1 MHVGDGRLSKG
12 LLRRIYALL
21 GAMALM
27 LAVGG
32 LALLAAGLSPSLA
45 GAAFGPPGG
54 PTSPPF
60 WQCPAV
66 GKSTSCAFL
75 IDVTNSGN
83 VVYQDSSQEFYDLGG
98 DDEMVAVQ
106 NDSSTPL
113 ASIHLGVAESGD
125 NLFGFEGDG
134 LCTPGVGAVPSG
146 CPFGPGGSN
155 EDPYDY
161 YGPGMAFAPGYSSD
175 AGTVEFT
182 PALQTGQ
189 YAYFGLD
196 SPFEQV
202 VIPAGGND
210 YLTTVLAGG
219 TPENAASVAAPA
231 PTNITDQATLVGPH
245 KGGAVGTIAYNVY
258 SDPACTHL
266 VTGGNAT
273 PALATVTAGVIP
285 PSKPVGELLTTNA
298 NYYWQA
304 TFTSTGSTTPSDPSY
319 NTNAVTACGAET
331 MAFGA
336 PPARPQIGVS
346 TTLSGDGQS
355 GPSITVPPATSVTDT
370 AAITGTNASTAT
382 GVITYTVFADAGC
395 TQQIKA
401 FTVGT
406 DIRAVAGGSAAASGA
421 LTLPLGAYYFRA
433 TYSGDESHAPAQST
447 CGGEVL
453 TVANPAPPP
462 PPPSSQFTSV
472 GNPQVNTK
480 TGQIVVIGQFPAPG
494 TATANGIVTQGA
506 TLARVKLAL
515 AEAARKKKRC
525 KRGFIK
531 KGKKCV
537 NNAPVVYGAATLAI
551 PGPGTYSIIIS
562 PTSRALNALKAG
574 KKLDVVISTT
584 FQNRA
589 GGTPVTHL
597 QSVFV
602 KLKLK
607 KHTHHSRH

>member
-1 MHVGDGRLSKG
+1 MSKFRSLLS
-12 LLRRIYALL
+12 LALT
-21 GAMALM
+21 
-27 LAVGG
+27 VGG
-32 LALLAAGLSPSLA
+32 LSVLAAGLTPSLA
-45 GAAFGPPGG
+45 GAAFGPPAG

-75 IDVTNSGN
+75 IDVTNGGD
-83 VVYQDSSQEFYDLGG
+83 VIYQDSSQEFYDLGG

-113 ASIHLGVAESGD
+113 SSIHLGVAESGD

-155 EDPYDY
+155 EDPFDY
-161 YGPGMAFAPGYSSD
+161 YGPGMAFAPGFTAD

-196 SPFEQV
+196 SPFETSKV
-202 VIPAGGND
+202 VIPVGGND
-210 YLTTVLAGG
+210 YLTTALAGG
-219 TPENAASVAAPA
+219 TPENEPQISAPA
-231 PTNITDQATLVGPH
+231 PTEITDQATLVGPH
-245 KGGAVGTIAYNVY
+245 KEGAVGTIAYKVY

-266 VTGGNAT
+266 VTGGDAT
-273 PALATVTAGVIP
+273 PKIATVIAGVIP
-285 PSKPVGELLTTNA
+285 ASTPVGALLATNA

-304 TFTSTGSTTPSDPSY
+304 TFTSTGSTNPSDPTY

-331 MAFGA
+331 MAFGT
-336 PPARPQIGVS
+336 PPPRPQIGVS
-346 TTLSGDGQS
+346 TTLSGGGQS

-382 GVITYTVFADAGC
+382 GVVTYTVFADAGC

-406 DIRAVAGGSAAASGA
+406 DTRAVAGGSAGASGA
-421 LTLPLGAYYFRA
+421 LSFPLGTYYFRA

-453 TVANPAPPP
+453 TVAVPPP
-462 PPPSSQFTSV
+462 PNSQFNSV

-480 TGQIVVIGQFPAPG
+480 NGQIVVVGQFPAPG
-494 TATANGIVTQGA
+494 TATSTGVVTQGA
-506 TLARVKLAL
+506 TLARLADTT
-515 AEAARKKKRC
+515 AEAAGHRKCR
-525 KRGFIK
+525 RGFVK
-531 KGKKCV
+531 RRRKCV
-537 NNAPVVYGAATLAI
+537 SNRPVTYGTTTLTI
-551 PGPGTYSIIIS
+551 PAPGTYSIVIS
-562 PTSRALNALKAG
+562 PTSRVLTALRAG
-574 KKLDVVISTT
+574 KKLNVVVSTT

-589 GGTPVTHL
+589 GGAPVTHV
-597 QSVFV
+597 QDVRV
-602 KLKLK
+602 KLKTN
-607 KHTHHSRH
+607 HGRGHRRRR

>member
-1 MHVGDGRLSKG
+1 MHVGGGRLDKG
-12 LLRRIYALL
+12 ISGRISALL
-21 GAMALM
+21 GTMATM
-27 LAVGG
+27 LTVGG

-75 IDVTNSGN
+75 IDVTNSGI

-106 NDSSTPL
+106 NDSSTPVSSL
-113 ASIHLGVAESGD
+113 HIGVAESGD

-161 YGPGMAFAPGYSSD
+161 YGPEMSFAPGYSSD
-175 AGTVEFT
+175 EGTVDFA

-196 SPFEQV
+196 SPLEQV
-202 VIPAGGND
+202 VIPVGGND

-219 TPENAASVAAPA
+219 TPENAAAVAAPT
-231 PTNITDQATLVGPH
+231 PTNITDQATLVGAH
-245 KGGAVGTIAYNVY
+245 KEGAVGMIAYNVY

-273 PALATVTAGVIP
+273 PTIATVTAGVIP
-285 PSKPVGELLTTNA
+285 PSKPVGALLATNA

-331 MAFGA
+331 MAFGT

-346 TTLSGDGQS
+346 TTLVGGGKS

-370 AAITGTNASTAT
+370 AVITGTNASTAT

-401 FTVGT
+401 FTVGS
-406 DIRAVAGGSAAASGA
+406 DIRAVADGSAAASGA
-421 LTLPLGAYYFRA
+421 LSLPLGAYYFKA

-453 TVANPAPPP
+453 TVANPVPPP
-462 PPPSSQFTSV
+462 PTPNSSYKIQSIHANSDGTI
-472 GNPQVNTK
+472 T
-480 TGQIVVIGQFPAPG
+480 IVLVPTQGG
-494 TATANGIVTQGA
+494 TATLEVTVPTATIARKEAIAARRHRAKKCRRGQVKIKGKCRPKTTVSGKVSATGVAGVPLTLTVAPSGNVRKALLKGKNVHLTA
-506 TLARVKLAL
+506 TLSYKSAL
-515 AEAARKKKRC
+515 GGAPTVQTYNVTV
-525 KRGFIK
+525 
-531 KGKKCV
+531 KGK
-537 NNAPVVYGAATLAI
+537 
-551 PGPGTYSIIIS
+551 
-562 PTSRALNALKAG
+562 R
-574 KKLDVVISTT
+574 
-584 FQNRA
+584 
-589 GGTPVTHL
+589 
-597 QSVFV
+597 
-602 KLKLK
+602 
-607 KHTHHSRH
+607 RHGHKRH

>member
-1 MHVGDGRLSKG
+1 MSKFRG
-12 LLRRIYALL
+12 LLTKT
-21 GAMALM
+21 
-27 LAVGG
+27 LAAGG
-32 LALLAAGLSPSLA
+32 LALLTAGFSPSLA
-45 GAAFGPPGG
+45 GAAFGPPSG

-113 ASIHLGVAESGD
+113 SSIHLGVESELFGD

-161 YGPGMAFAPGYSSD
+161 YGPGMAFAPGYT
-175 AGTVEFT
+175 ANQGTVEFT

-202 VIPAGGND
+202 VIPVGGND
-210 YLTTVLAGG
+210 YLTTRLTGG
-219 TPENAASVAAPA
+219 TPENEPQVSAPA

-245 KGGAVGTIAYNVY
+245 AAGAEGTIEYKVY
-258 SDPACTHL
+258 SDPACTKL
-266 VTGGNAT
+266 VTEGNAT
-273 PALATVTAGVIP
+273 PTPKTLAGGVIP
-285 PSKPVGELLTTNA
+285 PSKAVGAALATNA
-298 NYYWQA
+298 IYYWQA
-304 TFTSTGSTTPSDPSY
+304 TFTSTGSTNPSEPSY

-331 MAFGA
+331 MAFGT

-346 TTLSGDGQS
+346 TTLSGGGQS
-355 GPSITVPPATSVTDT
+355 GPSITVPPATPVTDT
-370 AAITGTNASTAT
+370 AGITGTNANTAT
-382 GVITYTVFADAGC
+382 GVVTYTVFADAGC

-401 FTVGT
+401 FPVGS
-406 DIRAVAGGSAAASGA
+406 DIRSVVGGSAAVSGA
-421 LTLPLGAYYFRA
+421 LSLPLGTYYFRA
-433 TYSGDESHAPAQST
+433 TYSGDETHAPAQST

-453 TVANPAPPP
+453 TVANPVPPP
-462 PPPSSQFTSV
+462 PPPNSLFFPV
-472 GNPQVNTK
+472 GNPQFNTR
-480 TGQIVVIGQFPAPG
+480 TGQIVVLAQFPAPG
-494 TATANGIVTQGA
+494 TATSTGVVQQGA
-506 TLARVKLAL
+506 TLARIKEAVV
-515 AEAARKKKRC
+515 EAARHKSKKCR
-525 KRGFIK
+525 RGFVK
-531 KGKKCV
+531 RGKKCL
-537 NNAPVVYGAATLAI
+537 NNAPVVFGTTVQTI
-551 PGPGTYSIIIS
+551 PAPGTYSIVINPS
-562 PTSRALNALKAG
+562 SKVLKALRAG
-574 KKLDVVISTT
+574 KKLNVVISTT

-589 GGTPVTHL
+589 GGAPVTHL

-602 KLKLK
+602 KLKPK
-607 KHTHHSRH
+607 KHHKKR